1 MKIFLLLSAILF
13 LVLALAACS
22 DDEEAAPEVNEVTYT
37 ATDYLFN
44 GPQFIPSGTT
54 KFVLDNQGM
63 ELHHQQLISLPDGM
77 TVDGLMAELAAAEEG
92 TFPTGVNAAGGV
104 SALNPGLSGAVTMDM
119 AAGEYV
125 MVCFVPNAEGV
136 PHLALGMVKPITVIE
151 SDTPPVAVQASEV
164 SIDMVDFGFA
174 VTGAISAGT
183 QTIDVSNEGEQDHE
197 AFLLQ
202 LNPGATVQDVLAAFA
217 PDAPPGPPPGKGLGG
232 FQAIASGGGGSFTAD
247 FTAGDYALVCFIG
260 DPNTGAPHFALGM
273 IHEFTVQ

>member
-1 MKIFLLLSAILF
+1 
-13 LVLALAACS
+13 
-22 DDEEAAPEVNEVTYT
+22 
-37 ATDYLFN
+37 
-44 GPQFIPSGTT
+44 
-54 KFVLDNQGM
+54 M

-183 QTIDVSNEGEQDHE
+183 QTIDVPNEGEQDYE

-202 LNPGATVQDVLAAFA
+202 
-217 PDAPPGPPPGKGLGG
+217 
-232 FQAIASGGGGSFTAD
+232 
-247 FTAGDYALVCFIG
+247 
-260 DPNTGAPHFALGM
+260 
-273 IHEFTVQ
+273 

>member
-22 DDEEAAPEVNEVTYT
+22 DDEKAAPEVNEVTYT

-63 ELHHQQLISLPDGM
+63 ELHHQQLIFLPDGM

-92 TFPTGVNAAGGV
+92 TFPTGVKAAGGV

-151 SDTPPVAVQASEV
+151 SDTPPVAV
-164 SIDMVDFGFA
+164 
-174 VTGAISAGT
+174 
-183 QTIDVSNEGEQDHE
+183 
-197 AFLLQ
+197 
-202 LNPGATVQDVLAAFA
+202 
-217 PDAPPGPPPGKGLGG
+217 
-232 FQAIASGGGGSFTAD
+232 
-247 FTAGDYALVCFIG
+247 
-260 DPNTGAPHFALGM
+260 
-273 IHEFTVQ
+273 

>member
-1 MKIFLLLSAILF
+1 
-13 LVLALAACS
+13 
-22 DDEEAAPEVNEVTYT
+22 
-37 ATDYLFN
+37 
-44 GPQFIPSGTT
+44 
-54 KFVLDNQGM
+54 M

-136 PHLALGMVKPITVIE
+136 SDSITVMGLTIP
-151 SDTPPVAVQASEV
+151 SARWGTPPVAVQASEV

-183 QTIDVSNEGEQDHE
+183 QTIDVPNEGEQDYE

-202 LNPGATVQDVLAAFA
+202 
-217 PDAPPGPPPGKGLGG
+217 
-232 FQAIASGGGGSFTAD
+232 
-247 FTAGDYALVCFIG
+247 
-260 DPNTGAPHFALGM
+260 
-273 IHEFTVQ
+273 